1 LVQSDRSDSLP
12 RGIRFDRRKVLKAA
26 SGAAVVGGVALSA
39 HNAQAAL
46 LPSAVP
52 NNFRA
57 VVHVTNEEGLPYAY
71 AALETITE
79 DYKKAKGLLVI
90 DGSAVKI
97 LTTDEG
103 LANLKAVKDAGADVA
118 AANDALAINGIDP
131 ESLPDFID
139 VDNPGVIAVVD
150 AQVKG
155 FHYYKL

>member
-1 LVQSDRSDSLP
+1 LVRSEQSDSSTRDSRL
-12 RGIRFDRRKVLKAA
+12 DRRTILKVA
-26 SGAAVVGGVALSA
+26 SGAAVAGGVALSA
-39 HNAQAAL
+39 HSAQAAL
-46 LPSAVP
+46 LPPAVP

-57 VVHVTNEEGLPYAY
+57 VVHVTNEDGLQYAY

-79 DYKKAKGLLVI
+79 HYKKAKGRLVV

-97 LTTDEG
+97 LATDEG
-103 LANLKAVKDAGADVA
+103 LANVTAAHDAGAEIA

-139 VDNPGVIAVVD
+139 ASNPGVIAVVD

-155 FHYYKL
+155 YHYYKL